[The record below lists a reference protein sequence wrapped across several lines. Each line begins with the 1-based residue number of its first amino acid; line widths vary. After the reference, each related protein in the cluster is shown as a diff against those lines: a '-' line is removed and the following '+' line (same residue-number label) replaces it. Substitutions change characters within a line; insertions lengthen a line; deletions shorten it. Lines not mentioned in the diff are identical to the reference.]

1 MSSCFSDFGL
11 FWRSAQKGALKIV
24 FYDVYTN
31 LCNQK
36 GVSRSRAAAEIGLS
50 NSTVTKWK
58 KTGAIPSGETLT
70 KIAAYFNV
78 SVDDLIKQEK
88 DLTPSGKVLDDD
100 DIKFALFG
108 GGPVTDAQFEE
119 VKQFVRFIKERD
131 AHGKNK

>member
-1 MSSCFSDFGL
+1 M
-11 FWRSAQKGALKIV
+11 

-88 DLTPSGKVLDDD
+88 DLIPSGKVLDDD

>member
-1 MSSCFSDFGL
+1 M
-11 FWRSAQKGALKIV
+11 

-36 GVSRSRAAAEIGLS
+36 GVSRSRAAAELGLS

>member
-1 MSSCFSDFGL
+1 M
-11 FWRSAQKGALKIV
+11 
-24 FYDVYTN
+24 
-31 LCNQK
+31 
-36 GVSRSRAAAEIGLS
+36 GLS

-58 KTGAIPSGETLT
+58 KTGATPSGETLT

-88 DLTPSGKVLDDD
+88 DPAPAGKVIDDD

-108 GGPVTDAQFEE
+108 GGPVTDEQYEE